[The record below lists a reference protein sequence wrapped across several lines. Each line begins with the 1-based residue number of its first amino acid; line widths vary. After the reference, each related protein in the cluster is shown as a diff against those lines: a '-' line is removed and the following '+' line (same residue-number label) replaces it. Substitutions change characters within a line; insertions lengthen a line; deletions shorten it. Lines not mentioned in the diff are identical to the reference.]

1 MQPEQNQQNG
11 PGNQHYRSNKSL
23 RNGSTVYQS

>member
-11 PGNQHYRSNKSL
+11 PGNHYYRSNKYL